1 MEEISKEVQEFLKE
15 IEAVCKKHNLS
26 LVPEQQGLFIIEDY
40 HEILN
45 DLLKQSGDESRY
57 NNNIEGE

>member
-15 IEAVCKKHNLS
+15 IEAVCKKHKLS

-45 DLLKQSGDESRY
+45 DLLKQSGDESRFK
-57 NNNIEGE
+57 NEIEGE

>member
-1 MEEISKEVQEFLKE
+1 MEDISKEVQEFLKE
-15 IEAVCKKHNLS
+15 IEIVCKKHKLS
-26 LVPEQQGLFIIEDY
+26 IVPEQQGLFIIEDY